1 MSHKF
6 RVLSESSISYHKAIG
21 EAFNAGLEQLAKC
34 PQGVFEVQQYS
45 SGFWTTFGV
54 VADDA
59 RSKI

>member
-6 RVLSESSISYHKAIG
+6 RVLSESSISYHKSRG
-21 EAFNAGLEQLAKC
+21 EAFNAGLKQLAKC
-34 PQGVFEVQQYS
+34 PQEAFKIQKYS
-45 SGFWTTFGV
+45 DGFWATFGV